1 MSNMKWF
8 PSRFNA
14 ISQTESGE
22 LILYNSYT
30 GAIVAVTAEE
40 KKDVL
45 QALKRSGI
53 DRELSPVE
61 KTLAECGFLV
71 PEHANEEK
79 RAQFLHQ
86 TLHRTDAMHLIVLPT
101 EACNFRCTYCYQ
113 DFSRGKMSRNVVN
126 GLKHFLKNKIPRL
139 EHLTVSWFGGEP
151 LLAYDV
157 IEELSEAIVEWTDR
171 HGVTYQAEMSTNGY
185 FLSKQTLQN
194 LLKYK
199 VNHFMVTLD
208 GSKDVHDARRALA
221 NQGSTYETIIH
232 HLLDIQTLDDS
243 FEIYIRINFD
253 EDNLAHIPRFL
264 EELAGY
270 FAGDSRFQIFC
281 RPVGKWGGAN
291 DENLPICDHRTAET
305 KIWEFTE
312 FGIHRGLN
320 MSSIIESMLMPTGAV
335 CYAAK
340 PHSFVIGA
348 NGQLY
353 KCTCFLHEEYNHV
366 GRLHDDGTMEVDFD
380 KLALWVTSG
389 EEQDGHCQ
397 ACFFRPACQGNH
409 CPMYRIRKGQRPC
422 PYEKRKIKQVLR
434 LIHAQQSKTKQQ

>member
-30 GAIVAVTAEE
+30 GAIVVVTAEE

-185 FLSKQTLQN
+185 FYRNKHC
-194 LLKYK
+194 K
-199 VNHFMVTLD
+199 
-208 GSKDVHDARRALA
+208 
-221 NQGSTYETIIH
+221 
-232 HLLDIQTLDDS
+232 
-243 FEIYIRINFD
+243 IY
-253 EDNLAHIPRFL
+253 
-264 EELAGY
+264 
-270 FAGDSRFQIFC
+270 
-281 RPVGKWGGAN
+281 
-291 DENLPICDHRTAET
+291 
-305 KIWEFTE
+305 
-312 FGIHRGLN
+312 
-320 MSSIIESMLMPTGAV
+320 
-335 CYAAK
+335 
-340 PHSFVIGA
+340 
-348 NGQLY
+348 
-353 KCTCFLHEEYNHV
+353 
-366 GRLHDDGTMEVDFD
+366 
-380 KLALWVTSG
+380 
-389 EEQDGHCQ
+389 
-397 ACFFRPACQGNH
+397 
-409 CPMYRIRKGQRPC
+409 
-422 PYEKRKIKQVLR
+422 
-434 LIHAQQSKTKQQ
+434 

>member
-1 MSNMKWF
+1 MNRMKWI

-30 GAIVAVTAEE
+30 GAISVVTEEE
-40 KKDVL
+40 KKTVL

-53 DRELSPVE
+53 DRDLLPIE

-71 PEHANEEK
+71 SEQVNEEK

-113 DFSRGKMSRNVVN
+113 DFSRGNMSRDVIN
-126 GLKHFLKNKIPRL
+126 GLKRFLEKKIPRL

-151 LLAYDV
+151 LLAYD
-157 IEELSEAIVEWTDR
+157 IIAELSEAIVEWTDR
-171 HGVTYQAEMSTNGY
+171 HGVIYQAEMSTNGY
-185 FLSKQTLQN
+185 YLSKETLKT

-199 VNHFMVTLD
+199 VNRFMVTLD
-208 GSKDVHDARRALA
+208 GSKDVHDSRRALT
-221 NQGSTYETIIH
+221 NQGPTYETIIN
-232 HLLDIQTLDDS
+232 HLKDIQTLDDS

-253 EDNLAHIPRFL
+253 EDNLSHIPHFL

-281 RPVGKWGGAN
+281 RPVGRWGGAN
-291 DENLPICDHRTAET
+291 DERLPICDHRTAET

-312 FGIHRGLN
+312 WGINRGLN

-348 NGQLY
+348 NGQVY
-353 KCTCFLHEEYNHV
+353 KCTCFLDEQYNHV
-366 GRLHDDGTMEVDFD
+366 GRLHADGTMDIDFD

-389 EEQDGHCQ
+389 EEQDENCQ

-409 CPMYRIRKGQRPC
+409 CPLYRIRNGQRPC

-434 LIHAQQSKTKQQ
+434 LIHAQQSKTK